1 MKASRPYLLGLTGG
15 IASGKSHVSRKL
27 SELGCP
33 VIDADSISR
42 ALTSDGGPAL
52 PSIRRLF
59 GDAVFYE
66 DGALNRAA
74 LGALVFADQE
84 RLSALNGLLHPMV
97 FEEINSL
104 LEKMS
109 DAPLVVLE
117 VPLLYETGADKS
129 CDEVWTVFVPYQEQL
144 RRLMRRNGLSE
155 QEAARRI
162 ASQMPGLERN
172 RLADRVIDASGPY
185 PETEAQ
191 VIAYLNDLKRRL
203 HLD

>member
-1 MKASRPYLLGLTGG
+1 MGLTGG
-15 IASGKSHVSRKL
+15 IASGKSHVSRTL
-27 SELGCP
+27 RELGCP
-33 VIDADSISR
+33 VIDADGISR
-42 ALTSDGGPAL
+42 ALTADGGPAL
-52 PSIRRLF
+52 PPIRRLF
-59 GDAVFYE
+59 GGAVFRP
-66 DGALNRAA
+66 DGTLDRSA
-74 LGALVFADQE
+74 LGALVFADQKK
-84 RLSALNGLLHPMV
+84 LAALNHLMHPMV
-97 FEEINSL
+97 FEEINRRL
-104 LEKMS
+104 IAMP

-129 CDEVWTVFVPYQEQL
+129 CDEVWTVFVPYEEQL

-191 VIAYLNDLKRRL
+191 VMAYLNDLKRRL